1 MKVAIMQPYFFPYI
15 GYWQLM
21 DAVDCFVIYDDVN
34 YIKQGWI
41 NRNKI
46 QVDGSERY
54 FHISICKASQNKKI
68 NQLNVD
74 TDIRERKKTIR
85 TIELAYKNAPNF
97 MRVFPMAKEI
107 ILNKEIN
114 LADYLAD
121 SLQKTASYLGI
132 KTKLI
137 RSSEINKN
145 NTRKGQDK
153 ILDICKILGAD
164 EYYNAIG
171 GKKLYTSNAFHE
183 KGIQLYFLRTGE
195 IKYQQFKTDFI
206 SNLSIL
212 DIMMFNS
219 TELIAEM
226 LKNYTLETD

>member
-1 MKVAIMQPYFFPYI
+1 MA
-15 GYWQLM
+15 
-21 DAVDCFVIYDDVN
+21 
-34 YIKQGWI
+34 
-41 NRNKI
+41 
-46 QVDGSERY
+46 
-54 FHISICKASQNKKI
+54 
-68 NQLNVD
+68 
-74 TDIRERKKTIR
+74 TIR
-85 TIELAYKNAPNF
+85 L
-97 MRVFPMAKEI
+97 
-107 ILNKEIN
+107 
-114 LADYLAD
+114 LAD

>member
-219 TELIAEM
+219 TELIAEI